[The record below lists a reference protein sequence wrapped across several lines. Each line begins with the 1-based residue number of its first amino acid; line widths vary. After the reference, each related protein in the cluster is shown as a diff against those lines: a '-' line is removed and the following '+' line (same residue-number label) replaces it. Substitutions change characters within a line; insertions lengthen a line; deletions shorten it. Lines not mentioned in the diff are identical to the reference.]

1 VPETFGQYLLNQAI
15 PEPYRPKGAF
25 TKKELQKNMLRLAKD
40 DPEQYVKTISEVKR
54 WGDEFATL
62 EGISVG
68 LDDIQPLYKER
79 NAIVKPALRKIQ
91 RAKNPTERRK
101 LIADTQDKLIEHAA
115 THPGTM
121 GMMARSG
128 ARGNVLQL
136 MRTVGAPAA
145 ASDEHGKIQPWL
157 TTHSY
162 AEGLRPS
169 EWWANNR
176 EARMAA
182 VKANIEVTEPGDLSK
197 ILVNNT
203 SDQVVT
209 ASDCGTRNGIPMPPS
224 DPSILDRYT
233 ARPYGTVTA
242 NTLVTPRVVS
252 ELKKQKID
260 RVLVRSPMTCEAHE
274 GLCQQCTGLNTIGK
288 LNPLGENVGIRAS
301 QALGEP
307 LTQLAL
313 NVKHGV
319 RVSGQDP
326 KEVGGLAG
334 FRALLE
340 SPASFRNKASLAP
353 VNGTITSITKAPQGG
368 HYINVNTER
377 IYVPQGL
384 DPIVKEGQTVNSGD
398 ALSEGTPRPD
408 EVVKYKGLGAGRDYL
423 VGRLSKIYKDSGIDV
438 DRRHFEV
445 LAKST
450 MNYLKIDDI
459 DDDTSAD
466 TGFVRGDVVDY
477 NRFRN
482 IVAKSV
488 NTVPLNEAEGK
499 PLGESVLHHLAGTR
513 VTPQMINEF
522 RRAGITSI
530 KVSLKAPEVS
540 PVLAPATRNPLLNPD
555 WMVRLGHRYLKQSI
569 LEGAHRGDK
578 SNLHG
583 AHPIPG
589 LIFSSEF
596 GEGGGGKY

>member
-1 VPETFGQYLLNQAI
+1 MTETFGQFLLNEAI
-15 PEPYRPKGAF
+15 PKKYRSDKAY
-25 TKKELQKNMLRLAKD
+25 TKKQLQSNMLRLAKD
-40 DPEQYVKTISEVKR
+40 DPEQYVKTITQVKKL
-54 WGDEFATL
+54 GDEFATL

-68 LDDIQPLYKER
+68 LDDIEPLYAKR
-79 NAIVKPALRKIQ
+79 NAITKPALQRIKKI
-91 RAKNPTERRK
+91 KDPTKRRQI
-101 LIADTQDKLIEHAA
+101 IAETQDKLIDYAA

-121 GMMARSG
+121 GDMARSG
-128 ARGNVLQL
+128 ARGNTLQL

-145 ASDEHGKIQPWL
+145 ASDEKDRIQPWL

-209 ASDCGTRNGIPMPPS
+209 ITDCETTNGIPLS
-224 DPSILDRYT
+224 VKDSNALDRFT
-233 ARPYGTVTA
+233 AKKAGTISR
-242 NTLVTPRVVS
+242 NTLITPRVIN
-252 ELKKQKID
+252 ELKKQNVKQI
-260 RVLVRSPMTCEAHE
+260 LVRSPMSCEADD
-274 GLCQQCTGLNTIGK
+274 GICQKCAGMNTVGQLNK
-288 LNPLGENVGIRAS
+288 VGENIGVRAS

-340 SPASFRNKASLAP
+340 SPSSFKNKASLSP
-353 VNGTITSITKAPQGG
+353 VDGTVNKIEKAPQGG
-368 HYINVNTER
+368 HYVTVNTDQV
-377 IYVPQGL
+377 YVPQGL
-384 DPIVKEGQTVNSGD
+384 EVTVKTGQQVNSGD
-398 ALSEGTPRPD
+398 SLSEGTPRPD
-408 EVVKYKGLGAGRDYL
+408 EVVKFKGLGAGRDYM
-423 VGRLSKIYKDSGIDV
+423 VNKLSNIYKDSGIDV

-450 MNYLKIDDI
+450 MNHLKIEDI
-459 DDDTSAD
+459 DDETAAD
-466 TGFVRGDVVDY
+466 TGFVRGDVVNY
-477 NRFRN
+477 NRFKN
-482 IVAKSV
+482 IVAKNV
-488 NTVPLNEAEGK
+488 KEIPLREAEGK
-499 PLGESVLHHLAGTR
+499 VLGESVLQHLAGTR
-513 VTPQMINEF
+513 ITPSIVSDLKN
-522 RRAGITSI
+522 AGIQ
-530 KVSLKAPEVS
+530 KVKVTLKAPTVS

-555 WMVRLGHRYLKQSI
+555 WVVRLGHRYLKQSI
-569 LEGAHRGDK
+569 LDGAQQGQK
-578 SNLHG
+578 SNIHG
-583 AHPIPG
+583 SHPIPG
-589 LIFSSEF
+589 MVFSSEF
-596 GEGGGGKY
+596 GEGGNGKY